1 MRDGRRAWEF
11 AVACEE
17 AAEVLDDK
25 LLLLVDVE
33 DWSRIV
39 CWASSKADIVGL
51 GSAHGFLWET
61 YL

>member
-39 CWASSKADIVGL
+39 SSKADIVGL
-51 GSAHGFLWET
+51 GSAHEFLWEM